1 MPCVFPV
8 LSLKM
13 LDLIGASNDGRLIRH
28 GLAFTAGVL
37 LTMGALSGTLIAL
50 QAAGASLGWGFQLQ
64 NPVIVLILALLFL
77 AITMNLA
84 GVFEFT
90 LGSRA
95 GGNLALK
102 TPTRGLLGSFFT
114 GILAVIVASPCTAP
128 FMGAALGF
136 ALSQPAAIAVTVF
149 LALGFGM
156 ALPWLLLTIFPGWVK
171 WLPKPGAW
179 METLKKVMAIPVGL
193 AAVWLLWVLSQQ
205 LSRNGLMIVAG
216 ILVLAAVSLW
226 LIGRGQRLKPF
237 GGLYPAS
244 FPAAAAAALVLYI
257 GVGQFAPAAMSLEGT
272 AWQAWSPE
280 AVQAARNSGKPVF
293 IDFTAAWCV
302 TCQVNKKAVIDTED
316 VESAAR
322 NLGYARFLAD
332 WTNKDPAISAEL
344 ARYRHNG
351 VPLYIVISKSGAVK
365 VLPELLTKD
374 TLLSALKEGAN

>member
-1 MPCVFPV
+1 M
-8 LSLKM
+8 
-13 LDLIGASNDGRLIRH
+13 
-28 GLAFTAGVL
+28 
-37 LTMGALSGTLIAL
+37 IA
-50 QAAGASLGWGFQLQ
+50 
-64 NPVIVLILALLFL
+64 
-77 AITMNLA
+77 
-84 GVFEFT
+84 
-90 LGSRA
+90 
-95 GGNLALK
+95 
-102 TPTRGLLGSFFT
+102 
-114 GILAVIVASPCTAP
+114 
-128 FMGAALGF
+128 
-136 ALSQPAAIAVTVF
+136 
-149 LALGFGM
+149 
-156 ALPWLLLTIFPGWVK
+156 
-171 WLPKPGAW
+171 
-179 METLKKVMAIPVGL
+179 
-193 AAVWLLWVLSQQ
+193 
-205 LSRNGLMIVAG
+205 AG

-322 NLGYARFLAD
+322 SLGYARFLAD